1 MFHECSDKEPILAIP
16 ISPACQDAVVPFPW
30 SKSSG
35 PRKLSEKV
43 GPVGHDDAES
53 SRPTKVLRSTA
64 LKLDDF
70 PWYSDLARPCQ
81 ELGCIR
87 FQVPKSGSSAGSVLR
102 HSQSIMESIFR
113 VHDPCIFK
121 IGWTHCPAWRWSNK
135 LYGYAGDRDGW
146 SDMVV
151 LFVSHEPYSP
161 AMLEAALIDKH
172 FSDSALL
179 IANLC
184 RAGRKLVFFCP
195 GCLFQHLSKMKNI
208 FIEKTKPPGPHSPGR
223 PGCRNVKQG
232 GDNAIPPS
240 TTSEGWYATY
250 VVYRSFKY
258 PPPIPKLEKLARG
271 GA

>member
-35 PRKLSEKV
+35 PRKLAEKV

-184 RAGRKLVFFCP
+184 RAGRKLVF
-195 GCLFQHLSKMKNI
+195 LSGMFVPTSIKN
-208 FIEKTKPPGPHSPGR
+208 EKH
-223 PGCRNVKQG
+223 
-232 GDNAIPPS
+232 IH
-240 TTSEGWYATY
+240 
-250 VVYRSFKY
+250 
-258 PPPIPKLEKLARG
+258 
-271 GA
+271 

>member
-35 PRKLSEKV
+35 PRKLAEKV

-184 RAGRKLVFFCP
+184 RAGRKLVFFVRDVCSNIYQKWKTYSLKKQNHP
-195 GCLFQHLSKMKNI
+195 DHTAQVVLVVEMWSKVETMP
-208 FIEKTKPPGPHSPGR
+208 FHRQLPRRAGMLHMLCTGHSSILLQSQSW
-223 PGCRNVKQG
+223 K
-232 GDNAIPPS
+232 S
-240 TTSEGWYATY
+240 
-250 VVYRSFKY
+250 
-258 PPPIPKLEKLARG
+258 
-271 GA
+271 